1 MYAQIPPSPPIP
13 YAWVTDVLALWYP
26 GKLLDVGRPCLQ
38 NREIFRLTLLPPLSY
53 HRGTCSSSVAL
64 VYQTWVEQEQ
74 SHISHA
80 SHFQLGGWP
89 CWAQKFGYMQP
100 ESDNSVNMCAASVN
114 P

>member
-1 MYAQIPPSPPIP
+1 MYAHIPPSPPIP

-38 NREIFRLTLLPPLSY
+38 NREIF
-53 HRGTCSSSVAL
+53 TCSSSVAL
-64 VYQTWVEQEQ
+64 VYQAWVEQEQ

-100 ESDNSVNMCAASVN
+100 ESDNSVNMCEASVN